1 MPNIQ
6 VETEQLLSAALQM
19 PRAELEQFVAR
30 LFALKARE
38 FAPVLPQRESELLLQ
53 INQGLPILTRERLNE
68 LIEQRRSSTITE
80 NELRELCQLTDRIEK
95 FDAERLKSLVELAA
109 LRTVSLDDLI
119 HQLELK
125 PHPHD

>member
-6 VETEQLLSAALQM
+6 IETEQLLNAALQM

-53 INQGLPILTRERLNE
+53 INQGLPLLTRERLNE
-68 LIEQRRSSTITE
+68 LIERRRSHTLTE
-80 NELRELCQLTDRIEK
+80 DELRELCQLTDRIEK
-95 FDAERLKSLVELAA
+95 FDAERLQSLVELAA

-119 HQLELK
+119 CQLELK